1 MSLLFD
7 IVKTAQGKSTEKAPI
22 DLQERR
28 LNTCEYCPF
37 LVWGKR
43 TRSCGKYMRGGTV
56 QYKGRNMEL
65 CGCDVDDKVTYLNDG
80 CPLGKW

>member
-7 IVKTAQGKSTEKAPI
+7 LVKKAQGKSIEKASKE
-22 DLQERR
+22 LQEQR
-28 LNTCEYCPF
+28 LDTCEYCPF
-37 LVWGKR
+37 LEWGR
-43 TRSCGKYMRGGTV
+43 PRSCGKYLRGGTV
-56 QYKGRNMEL
+56 EYNGIRFDL